1 MSSLKGMLSR
11 WNLKGLSINAG
22 FLQAEISFVDA
33 DRNAAWDM
41 YVELLT
47 RVTTQSLKPEDG
59 DEKSALTSVFSLF
72 KLTREIIKKNGP
84 ACINFAKIA
93 IIILN
98 QVIRPFTANW
108 HKRSLAGE
116 LETEKGKI
124 AFREDLHKLQIALRS
139 YTSLLAEIASVEDI
153 STIGEN

>member
-72 KLTREIIKKNGP
+72 KLTREIIKKNGLV
-84 ACINFAKIA
+84 KRE
-93 IIILN
+93 LN
-98 QVIRPFTANW
+98 LKSSFFYTRV
-108 HKRSLAGE
+108 RS
-116 LETEKGKI
+116 
-124 AFREDLHKLQIALRS
+124 S
-139 YTSLLAEIASVEDI
+139 I
-153 STIGEN
+153 STYQRK